1 MGFNFGA
8 ALGGFADQV
17 VSDIEDKEKEVKLR
31 TRTILDRHVAETAA
45 NRKEYKANKKRVTE
59 QLNSIANYFGADDPD
74 RYNKARAIVAGGDS
88 HVAKMSTA
96 FTQAQMAGQDVNEI
110 YKFTKSDKDVGFKG
124 VEDTT
129 NSLVKLA
136 TIAAPSFG
144 ASGQTSTLFGG
155 TNLANVY
162 EQGRS
167 QYEKAGLLDAPASM
181 SESGATYGSGQL
193 DLTSLKQDAKS
204 LDQQEA
210 NAFDAKRNSTPGSAE
225 YIKAEA
231 DLAAID
237 KRNQQT
243 SIPLQIAKINAEAE
257 AKGDI
262 PSLGGYT
269 TIHTKGLDSIT
280 KKYEQKIVTGP
291 DGNIVADPTK
301 KAQLRDAEINSYN
314 KSFVK
319 GLIRNGLDANATDL
333 INATPALAKIQDEV
347 MKELEADIIG
357 KDGEKKEDNSK
368 PKSFFEEQEEIL
380 KKKNQE
386 ETIQKKKDKFLTKYG
401 DDVNKAATDLINI
414 KKSNGKNRT
423 KKEVFDTLR
432 KIYPDKSED
441 DIYKIVTDV
450 QGTAIVSDKVVEGV
464 TARPDDGNWFDSP
477 AEDQWDKDYG
487 DTHFKDGK
495 PKPPKKYGTRRKNR
509 SK

>member
-8 ALGGFADQV
+8 MLGGAADQIV
-17 VSDIEDKEKEVKLR
+17 KDIDDRETEVKLR

-45 NRKEYKANKKRVTE
+45 NRKEYKTNKKKVTE

-96 FTQAQMAGQDVNEI
+96 FTQAQMSGQDVNEI

-144 ASGQTSTLFGG
+144 ASEQTSTLFGS

-167 QYEKAGLLDAPASM
+167 QYEKAGLLDVPAST

-193 DLTSLKQDAKS
+193 DLTALKQDAKS
-204 LDQQEA
+204 LDQQIA
-210 NAFDAKRNSTPGSAE
+210 NANRDMNENKPGSPE
-225 YIKAEA
+225 HIKAKKKLDDA
-231 DLAAID
+231 T
-237 KRNQQT
+237 KTVFKT
-243 SIPLQIAKINAEAE
+243 SATIEVARITAEAE
-257 AKGDI
+257 AKGNI
-262 PSLGGYT
+262 PSLSGYT

-291 DGNIVADPTK
+291 DNQIVADPAK
-301 KAQLRDAEINSYN
+301 IALLRQAEINSYN

-319 GLIRNGLDANATDL
+319 GLIRNGLDTNATDL
-333 INATPALAKIQDEV
+333 INSTPALAKVQDEV
-347 MKELEADIIG
+347 MTELEAEIMGDKKPIT
-357 KDGEKKEDNSK
+357 KEDKK
-368 PKSFFEEQEEIL
+368 PVVNDNVNKVKDIVKNNTTINQDVVNQLVSINPKGNPEKL
-380 KKKNQE
+380 KQNIAKLFPKPDGVDDAEYKNQ
-386 ETIQKKKDKFLTKYG
+386 INSFVSKAFKFKSPIKAKGWDTPNRAGLVPRPDQIGNTVDEKAWDEKYG
-401 DDVNKAATDLINI
+401 KTRNRDGTPKTND
-414 KKSNGKNRT
+414 SNLG
-423 KKEVFDTLR
+423 
-432 KIYPDKSED
+432 
-441 DIYKIVTDV
+441 
-450 QGTAIVSDKVVEGV
+450 
-464 TARPDDGNWFDSP
+464 DSS
-477 AEDQWDKDYG
+477 A
-487 DTHFKDGK
+487 
-495 PKPPKKYGTRRKNR
+495 
-509 SK
+509 